1 MNGACHTMFLESELY
16 MMIPVCFAAI
26 IITSALALT
35 VFYRKTKCSA
45 IRYFALQL
53 ASLCAAFYFFYQSLC
68 AKYDPAYSMFS
79 EDQSFRIAFAGILW
93 AASMIFMLI
102 GLKKLLSQTSENH

>member
-1 MNGACHTMFLESELY
+1 MFLESELY
-16 MMIPVCFAAI
+16 MMIPVCFAVI
-26 IITSALALT
+26 IISSALALT
-35 VFYRKTKCSA
+35 LFYRKTKCNA

-68 AKYDPAYSMFS
+68 AQYDPAYSMFS
-79 EDQSFRIAFAGILW
+79 EDQTIRIAFSGVLW

-102 GLKKLLSQTSENH
+102 GLKKLLDKTPENYRKQGE